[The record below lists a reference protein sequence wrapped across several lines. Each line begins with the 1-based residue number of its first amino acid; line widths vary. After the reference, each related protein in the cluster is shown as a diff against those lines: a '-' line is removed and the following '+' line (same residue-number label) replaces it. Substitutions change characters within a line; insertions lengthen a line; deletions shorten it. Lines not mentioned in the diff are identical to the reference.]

1 MKPGQHA
8 LAAQLPVH
16 LTALTA
22 ESAVTSMATGAV
34 SRPVVEVLVYSPGP
48 VLCRCGRYLS
58 EDLDGRL
65 FCRGCEGTD
74 LSDITPRL
82 PLCHREP

>member
-1 MKPGQHA
+1 MKTGQQT
-8 LAAQLPVH
+8 LATQLPVR

-22 ESAVTSMATGAV
+22 ESAVTSMETGAV

-48 VLCRCGRYLS
+48 VPCRCGRYLS
-58 EDLDGRL
+58 EDFDGRL

-82 PLCHREP
+82 PLCYRAQ